1 MEDRRANGSEEKKKA
16 ILDRIY
22 AVWVRNPDM
31 RLGQIIS
38 GGLAM
43 GDAYYIEDKDLIKK
57 IESIRGHEPRLVSLP
72 KMAATGS

>member
-1 MEDRRANGSEEKKKA
+1 MEDPRANLSEEKRA
-16 ILDRIY
+16 ILDRIL

-57 IESIRGHEPRLVSLP
+57 IESMRGHEPRMTSTSP
-72 KMAATGS
+72 RAASTEA